1 MSTRSRAQNF
11 PIQLIDLV
19 LIELSNWRWSWRSIL
34 VVGACVP
41 LFGMIGLS
49 IYARDLGP
57 DALHIIFSG
66 SLVMSMMLGNLGN
79 IQSHVVFMR
88 FQGTLEYFATL
99 PVHKHTLMLAIII
112 AFFLLS
118 LPALLTLLVVGSA
131 LLRISLAPHPLLL
144 LVMPLCV
151 LPMSAIGA
159 LIGVSVGSP
168 QQGGSLSV
176 LTAFL
181 FGGLGP
187 VLFPAERL
195 PEVLRLIGLINPAAR
210 AASALR
216 QTLIGPLDQQIAL
229 DLAILFG
236 FTLCVFYVVGKKLD
250 WRASHSLR

>member
-1 MSTRSRAQNF
+1 MSKRIRAQAY
-11 PIQLIDLV
+11 PVQLADLIV
-19 LIELSNWRWSWRSIL
+19 IELSNWRWSWRSIV

-41 LFGMIGLS
+41 LFAMVGLS

-57 DALHIIFSG
+57 EALHIIFSG
-66 SLVMSMMLGNLGN
+66 SLVMSLMLGNLGN

-99 PVHKHTLMLAIII
+99 PIHKHVLMLAIIS

-118 LPALLTLLVVGSA
+118 LPALLCLLVIGSA
-131 LLRISLAPHPLLL
+131 LLEITLMPHPLLL

-168 QQGGSLSV
+168 QQGSSLAV

-181 FGGLGP
+181 FAGLGP
-187 VLFPAERL
+187 VMFPAERL
-195 PEVLRLIGLINPAAR
+195 PEALRLIGAINPAAR

-216 QTLIGPLDQQIAL
+216 QTLIGPLSNQIAL
-229 DLAILFG
+229 DIALLLG
-236 FTLCVFYVVGKKLD
+236 FTLCVFYLAGKRLD
-250 WRASHSLR
+250 WRQGHAL

>member
-1 MSTRSRAQNF
+1 MSKPFRAQSY
-11 PIQLIDLV
+11 PVQLVDLV
-19 LIELSNWRWSWRSIL
+19 LIELSNWRWSWRSIV

-41 LFGMIGLS
+41 FFGMIGLS

-57 DALHIIFSG
+57 EVLKTIFSG
-66 SLVMSMMLGNLGN
+66 SLVMSLMLGNLGN

-88 FQGTLEYFATL
+88 FQGTLEYFASL
-99 PVHKHTLMLAIII
+99 PIHKHALMLAIII
-112 AFFLLS
+112 AFFLLT
-118 LPALLTLLVVGSA
+118 LPALLTLLIIGSA
-131 LLRISLAPHPLLL
+131 LLRIALAPHPLLL
-144 LVMPLCV
+144 LVIPLCV

-168 QQGGSLSV
+168 QQGSSLSV
-176 LTAFL
+176 MTAFV

-216 QTLIGPLDQQIAL
+216 QTLIGPLNEQIAL
-229 DLAILFG
+229 DVVILFG
-236 FTLCVFYVVGKKLD
+236 FTVGISYLVELKLD
-250 WRASHSLR
+250 WRASHAM

>member
-1 MSTRSRAQNF
+1 MSKRSRAQIL
-11 PIQLIDLV
+11 PVQLYDLV
-19 LIELSNWRWSWRSIL
+19 LIELSNWRWSWRSIV

-41 LFGMIGLS
+41 LFGMVGLS

-57 DALHIIFSG
+57 EALHTVFSG

-99 PVHKHTLMLAIII
+99 PIHKHTLILAIII

-118 LPALLTLLVVGSA
+118 LPALLMLLIIGSA
-131 LLRISLAPHPLLL
+131 LLRVALAPHPLLL
-144 LVMPLCV
+144 LVLPLCV
-151 LPMSAIGA
+151 MPMSAIGA

-168 QQGGSLSV
+168 QQGNALSV

-187 VLFPAERL
+187 VLFPADRL
-195 PEVLRLIGLINPAAR
+195 PDILRPIGLINPAAR
-210 AASALR
+210 ASSALR

-229 DLAILFG
+229 DLAIVFS
-236 FTLCVFYVVGKKLD
+236 FALCVFYVVGKKLD
-250 WRASHSLR
+250 WRASHAL

>member
-1 MSTRSRAQNF
+1 MSKRSRSQGY

-57 DALHIIFSG
+57 EALNIIFSG
-66 SLVMSMMLGNLGN
+66 SLVMSLMLGNLGN

-99 PVHKHTLMLAIII
+99 PIHKHTLMLAIII

-118 LPALLTLLVVGSA
+118 LPALLMLLVIGSA

-168 QQGGSLSV
+168 QQGSSLSV

-187 VLFPAERL
+187 VLFPPERL
-195 PEVLRLIGLINPAAR
+195 PEILRLIGVINPAAR
-210 AASALR
+210 ASSALR

-250 WRASHSLR
+250 WRASHAL